1 MKILVRLILL
11 AGFLTCVAF
20 ACGGLTAAGER
31 TDQTDTPSV
40 VAPQDGGDDTGQ
52 AGGEEGGQPGDGS
65 AEKPGG
71 EDPGTVGE
79 DPVVPPVPVTARDTM
94 VLRIL
99 DYNVGRLHKELDP
112 TECAPMIGSMID
124 EMKVDAVTLQELDSV
139 RSGGRFQLRFLV
151 NNTPGNWNYF
161 FGSNF
166 TYGEGGTY
174 GLGVMLDKKY
184 PVVRS
189 YHYRMPKFDGAEV
202 RGFTVMESEHFVV
215 ISTHLDH
222 KSIDAR
228 QQQMLVLN
236 EQVKAAYQ
244 NSGKLVFLAGDFN
257 GNQTGGVVINA
268 KKAWTRVS
276 SDDYTSTAKNP
287 KNTIDHMFILN
298 NGAQYKI
305 REARALTKFQNG
317 GDVKK
322 ASDHLP
328 IFIEFE
334 FYYDR

>member
-1 MKILVRLILL
+1 MRIVLRFIPLVLILSC
-11 AGFLTCVAF
+11 FVF
-20 ACGGLTAAGER
+20 ACGDMVSSSEGS
-31 TDQTDTPSV
+31 DQPDSATEVTP
-40 VAPQDGGDDTGQ
+40 ADGDQGPAQPGDD
-52 AGGEEGGQPGDGS
+52 GGEEPGDN
-65 AEKPGG
+65 
-71 EDPGTVGE
+71 DPSGD
-79 DPVVPPVPVTARDTM
+79 DPVVPAVPVTARDTM

-139 RSGGRFQLRFLV
+139 RNGGRFQLRFLV

-161 FGSNF
+161 FGSNLS
-166 TYGEGGTY
+166 YAEGGTY

-202 RGFTVMESEHFVV
+202 RGFSVIESEHFVV

-244 NSGKLVFLAGDFN
+244 ESGKLVFLAGDFN
-257 GNQTGGVVINA
+257 GNQSGGVVINA

-298 NGAQYKI
+298 NGAQYKV
-305 REARALTKFQNG
+305 REARALTTFQNG

-328 IFIEFE
+328 IFIELE
-334 FYYDR
+334 FYYDK